1 MNSRGSDNGLIMD
14 IKNYISRDSA
24 IMFGK
29 PVIKGTRI
37 PVDLI
42 LEKLAMGETVEQL
55 LVAYPKITKESIHAC
70 LLYASLLIKNEL
82 VYSAA

>member
-1 MNSRGSDNGLIMD
+1 
-14 IKNYISRDSA
+14 
-24 IMFGK
+24 MFGK
-29 PVIKGTRI
+29 PVIKSTRI

-42 LEKLAMGETVEQL
+42 LEKLAMGESVDQL
-55 LVAYPKITKESIHAC
+55 LIAYPKITKESIQAC

>member
-1 MNSRGSDNGLIMD
+1 MD
-14 IKNYISRDSA
+14 VKEYITRDPK

-42 LEKLAMGETVEQL
+42 LEKLALGETIEQL
-55 LVAYPKITKESIHAC
+55 LLAYPKINQVSINAC
-70 LLYASLLIKNEL
+70 LLYASLLIKNEV

>member
-1 MNSRGSDNGLIMD
+1 MEIAD
-14 IKNYISRDSA
+14 YISRDPK

-42 LEKLAMGETVEQL
+42 LEKLAMGESIDQL
-55 LVAYPKITKESIHAC
+55 LLAYPKINKESIYAC
-70 LLYASLLIKNEL
+70 LLYASKLIKNEL